1 MVGECLAC
9 NIGVLETQKRIRCTK
24 CNGLYHTECI
34 SSNSEQIGRINWVC
48 PACAAGTRKG
58 GDNTNTCIRVPLR
71 IETSPSTSS
80 IINNQTDCSTI
91 LSELKSF
98 RSEMHSR
105 LNSQKEKFD
114 AFSNGLNCLQTEL
127 ADMRKSF
134 QSLQNDLDSVIEC
147 SNNIK
152 ESNNRNTEVLND
164 TVNSIGVIQS
174 QIKEHNDSLDFISKK
189 IEALQVESSSH
200 SYIIS
205 DLKNDSSTFDH
216 NFKSL
221 LSKVMQLERISRSH
235 NIEIQAV
242 PERKNENLNTIIKKI
257 FDKISVSLPDDVV
270 ISCNRVAKRT
280 VSDRPR
286 TIVVTLM
293 TLKHRDLILSAVHR
307 YNKANPK
314 DMLCSLVL

>member
-1 MVGECLAC
+1 
-9 NIGVLETQKRIRCTK
+9 
-24 CNGLYHTECI
+24 
-34 SSNSEQIGRINWVC
+34 
-48 PACAAGTRKG
+48 
-58 GDNTNTCIRVPLR
+58 
-71 IETSPSTSS
+71 
-80 IINNQTDCSTI
+80 
-91 LSELKSF
+91 
-98 RSEMHSR
+98 MHSR
-105 LNSQKEKFD
+105 LTSQEEKFD
-114 AFSNGLNCLQTEL
+114 AFSNGLNSLQTEL

-134 QSLQNDLDSVIEC
+134 QSLRTDLDSVIEC

-174 QIKEHNDSLDFISKK
+174 QIKEHNDSLDFFSKK

-293 TLKHRDLILSAVHR
+293 TPKHRDLILSAVHR

-314 DMLCSLVL
+314 DMLCSLDLGIIGERKPIYVAENLSPEAKHLHMEARKASKVLNFKYVWVKFGKVYMRKGEHSPAININSLDKLKSIS